1 MHPRYAITDDQ
12 TATTPVAA
20 IVPGRA
26 RLTVL
31 LVEDSATQRRIM
43 RWTLER
49 FGFEVIEA
57 VSGQEALA
65 ICRESNVDIVICD
78 WMMPG
83 MTGPE
88 FCQSFRKL
96 EREGYGY
103 FILMTSLSDKASAAA
118 ALDLGADD
126 FVTKPVDV
134 TELRARIRA
143 GERVLEMEGQL
154 RGRNRMISDTL
165 QKLRTLYDGMERDL
179 QAARHLQESLV
190 PDRHQRH
197 GHARISLLLHASG
210 HVGGDLVG
218 TYPIDETHIGLYALD
233 VSGHGVSSA
242 LMTARLSGYLSGR
255 SPTRHLALHRD
266 ASGRLH
272 HRPPIETVAKLND
285 IMLSEADND
294 HYLTLLLAEVNTT
307 TGAVS
312 MCQAG
317 HPNPVVQR
325 ADGRIEFPG
334 AGGFPVGLLPEASY
348 TPLPL
353 LLSSGDRLIMASD
366 GVTECPSPEG
376 IQLGQEGLKQML
388 KRHRRLCDKAL
399 MAALMQDLAAHAGA
413 GGFQDDISFVILEF
427 DGHGQSDDNASVT
440 RATGPPGSKGDTEQE
455 RDGAPQTG

>member
-1 MHPRYAITDDQ
+1 MHSDLAIIGDDQ
-12 TATTPVAA
+12 PAHPPAA
-20 IVPGRA
+20 VYAPERA
-26 RLTVL
+26 ALTVL
-31 LVEDSATQRRIM
+31 LVEDSSTQRRIM
-43 RWTLER
+43 RLTLER
-49 FGFEVIEA
+49 FGFVVIEA
-57 VSGQEALA
+57 GSGQEALA
-65 ICRESNVDIVICD
+65 ICTTSDVDMVICD

-96 EREGYGY
+96 ERESYGY
-103 FILMTSLSDKASAAA
+103 FILMTSISDKASAAA

-165 QKLRTLYDGMERDL
+165 HKLRTLYDGMERDL

-197 GHARISLLLHASG
+197 GRARISLLLHASG

-218 TYPIDETHIGLYALD
+218 TYPIDESRVGLYALD

-266 ASGRLH
+266 ASGHLH
-272 HRPPIETVAKLND
+272 HRPPEETVAKLNA
-285 IMLSEADND
+285 IMLAEGGND
-294 HYLTLLLAEVNTT
+294 HYLTLLLAEVDTT
-307 TGAVS
+307 TGAVK

-348 TPLPL
+348 TQLPI
-353 LLSSGDRLIMASD
+353 LLSPGDRLIMASD
-366 GVTECPSPEG
+366 GVTECPSPDG

-388 KRHRRLCDKAL
+388 KRHQGLCDKPL

-413 GGFQDDISFVILEF
+413 DGYQDDISFVILEF
-427 DGHGQSDDNASVT
+427 DEHGHSDTLARVGQ
-440 RATGPPGSKGDTEQE
+440 ATGPPVPNAM
-455 RDGAPQTG
+455 RRPCGASESY